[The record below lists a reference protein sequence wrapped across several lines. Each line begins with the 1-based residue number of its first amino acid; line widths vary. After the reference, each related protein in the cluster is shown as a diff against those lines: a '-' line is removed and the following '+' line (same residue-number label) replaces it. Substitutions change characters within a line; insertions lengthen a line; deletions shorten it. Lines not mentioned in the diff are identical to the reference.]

1 MEILIPWLIVLTA
14 VLGAILIYAFVII
27 LFRVINRLAEVNRQL
42 LIVVA
47 GKDDKPESLRAL
59 VASSKPPQGKL
70 KGIAN
75 GGKKVEK
82 EKPKNIDYTMEIGV
96 K

>member
-1 MEILIPWLIVLTA
+1 MEILTLWALLLAGLFGIFSYVL
-14 VLGAILIYAFVII
+14 LMILYK
-27 LFRVINRLAEVNRQL
+27 VINRLAEVNRQL
-42 LIVVA
+42 LFVVA

-70 KGIAN
+70 KGLAKY
-75 GGKKVEK
+75 GKKVEK